1 MNTLKKVTHMSFQTL
16 GSLWNEMR
24 IQGKVYGLYFCFKEK
39 SLIQPSRSTL
49 KGLLKLKNRQE
60 YKMHKLF
67 H

>member
-1 MNTLKKVTHMSFQTL
+1 MNTIKQVIQISCQMLESVWNKV
-16 GSLWNEMR
+16 R
-24 IQGKVYGLYFCFKEK
+24 IQGRVHGLYFCFKEK

-49 KGLLKLKNRQE
+49 KGLLELKNRQV